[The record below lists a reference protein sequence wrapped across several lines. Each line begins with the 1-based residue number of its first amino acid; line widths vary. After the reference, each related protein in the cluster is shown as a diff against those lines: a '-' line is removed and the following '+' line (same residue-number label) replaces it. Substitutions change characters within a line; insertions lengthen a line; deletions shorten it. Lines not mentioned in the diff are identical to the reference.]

1 MKRSPRPRW
10 SGRHPRRFQ
19 HRLQCLLP
27 QGREAVLEPILGT
40 IQPLGLKGL
49 IAWIGTAETAASL
62 LWPRKK
68 NSQTHPYNLSELDQ
82 ISGREALE
90 FIVTD

>member
-1 MKRSPRPRW
+1 MKRSRRPRR
-10 SGRHPRRFQ
+10 SGLLPRRFQ
-19 HRLQCLLP
+19 LRLQCLP

-49 IAWIGTAETAASL
+49 IAWTGTAEIAASL